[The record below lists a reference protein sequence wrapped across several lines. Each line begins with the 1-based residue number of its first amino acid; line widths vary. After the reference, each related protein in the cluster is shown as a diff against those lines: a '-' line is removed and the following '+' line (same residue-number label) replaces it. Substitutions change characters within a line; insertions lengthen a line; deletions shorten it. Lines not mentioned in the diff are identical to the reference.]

1 MAADLQSEEQERWQR
16 FKARAAERA
25 GESFIER
32 RRALY
37 ERTGNPIHALHAYR
51 TARVAKIAVPDWVL
65 KLFDQWAHALCVES
79 PKGAKAIADALGL
92 GTKGGPSVTSQAETE
107 IRNLRIAERVLVLQN
122 HPPGRDKQDVLHQ
135 AAKEFALS
143 IESVASIWYA
153 MRDPK
158 P

>member
-1 MAADLQSEEQERWQR
+1 MADDTPEDQERWQR
-16 FKARAAERA
+16 FKARA

-51 TARVAKIAVPDWVL
+51 TSRVVKIAVPDWVL
-65 KLFDQWAHALCVES
+65 KLFDQWAYALCVES

-92 GTKGGPSVTSQAETE
+92 GTKGGPSITSQAETE
-107 IRNLRIAERVLVLQN
+107 IRDLRIAERVFMLRN
-122 HPPGRDKQDVLHQ
+122 HHPENLGAQDVFDQ
-135 AAKEFALS
+135 VAKEFSLS
-143 IESVASIWYA
+143 SERVAGIWHE
-153 MRDPK
+153 MTRDPK